1 MGGQVSLTGNDTVI
15 INGTILSAFA
25 EGDTASFTFPN
36 KLVEAKVGKNG
47 NAIYAFNAQGQMS
60 EATLRIIRGSAD
72 DKFLNSLQKSYLN
85 DPAGFVLLTGE
96 FIKRA
101 GDGKGNVTN
110 DVYVFGGGI
119 LPNLPE
125 AKENVAGETEQS
137 VSIWKV
143 TFVNTERSL
152 G

>member
-1 MGGQVSLTGNDTVI
+1 MGQMSLTGNDTVI
-15 INGTILSAFA
+15 INGRILTAFA
-25 EGDTASFTFPN
+25 EGDTGAFTFPN

-47 NAIYAFNAQGQMS
+47 NAIFAFNAQGLLS
-60 EATLRIIRGSAD
+60 EATLRLIRGSAD
-72 DKFLNSLQKSYLN
+72 DKFLNSLQKSYIN
-85 DPAGFVLLTGE
+85 DPAGFTLIAAS

-110 DVYVFGGGI
+110 DTYTFGAGV

-125 AKENVAGETEQS
+125 VKENVSGETEQA
-137 VSIWKV
+137 VSIWKF
-143 TFVNTERSL
+143 TFANSDRSM

>member
-1 MGGQVSLTGNDTVI
+1 MGQVSLTGNDTVI
-15 INGTILSAFA
+15 INSVILTAFA

-47 NAIYAFNAQGQMS
+47 NSIFAFNAQGQMV

-72 DKFLNSLQKSYLN
+72 DKFLNSLQKSYIN
-85 DPAGFVLLTGE
+85 DPAGFTLLNAE

-110 DVYVFGGGI
+110 DTYVFGGGV

-125 AKENVAGETEQS
+125 VKENVAGETEQA
-137 VSIWKV
+137 VTIWKL
-143 TFVNTERSL
+143 TFTNTDRSL

>member
-1 MGGQVSLTGNDTVI
+1 MGQVSLTGADTVI
-15 INGTILSAFA
+15 VNGVILTGFA
-25 EGDTASFTFPN
+25 EGDTVSFTFPN

-47 NAIYAFNAQGQMS
+47 NAIYAYNAQGQMT

-72 DKFLNSLQKSYLN
+72 DKFLNSLQKAYMN
-85 DPAGFVLLTGE
+85 DPAAFVLINAE

-110 DVYVFGGGI
+110 DSYIFGGGV
-119 LPNLPE
+119 LPNIPE
-125 AKENVAGETEQS
+125 VKENVTGETEQA
-137 VSIWKV
+137 VSIWKL
-143 TFVNTERSL
+143 TFTNTDRSL